1 LIPFTPIPPAPCAT
15 PERFEPEFCDLPL
28 SGFCSNNGKLWLVKA
43 NERQAAFAGPDT
55 LNRTMNFKSQINR
68 LQWMSGAA
76 GVILISTFAGCKR
89 DEATVYNVPK
99 DNSPLSQPAPAA
111 MPESAAPD
119 LAPPPATT
127 MSLPQLK
134 YQLPAGWQEKPL
146 AEMRVASF
154 TAPGPNGESADVSV
168 IPLPIVGRD
177 LELINMWRSQVQLPA
192 TSDPD
197 AVKLAEPVAIG
208 AKPGRLFEFVS
219 EQPNIGSARQ
229 RILVAML
236 TRGTMSWFFKMTG
249 GDTVVT
255 PQKDNFVQFLKS
267 ISFVEN
273 APAQTAAVPA
283 PQSENQNAG
292 SIWTIPS
299 GWQALPPSQ
308 FLLAEF
314 SISGANGANADVNVA
329 ELGGEGGGLLPN
341 VNRWRGQLGLGAAG
355 ENDLPQM
362 TQSLVVPGGQ
372 ATLVDLTGTDSKT
385 GKPTRLV
392 GIIVPQNGRT
402 WFYKLMG
409 NEPVVAEQ
417 KDAFIKFI
425 QSANYANAR

>member
-1 LIPFTPIPPAPCAT
+1 
-15 PERFEPEFCDLPL
+15 
-28 SGFCSNNGKLWLVKA
+28 
-43 NERQAAFAGPDT
+43 
-55 LNRTMNFKSQINR
+55 MNFKSQINR
-68 LQWMSGAA
+68 LPWMSGAA

-111 MPESAAPD
+111 LPESAAPD

-154 TAPGPNGESADVSV
+154 TAPGPNGASADVSV

-177 LELINMWRSQVQLPA
+177 LELINMWRLQVQLPA

-197 AVKLAEPVAIG
+197 AVKQAEPVAIG
-208 AKPGRLFEFVS
+208 AEPGRLFEFVS

-249 GDTVVT
+249 EDTVVT
-255 PQKDNFVQFLKS
+255 PQKDNFIQFLKS

-273 APAQTAAVPA
+273 APAETAAAPA
-283 PQSENQNAG
+283 PPGDNQNAG

-314 SISGANGANADVNVA
+314 SVSGVNGANADVNVA

-362 TQSLVVPGGQ
+362 TQSLVVPGGP

-385 GKPTRLV
+385 GKPARLV
-392 GIIVPQNGRT
+392 GVIVPQNGRT